1 MILTLVITAGCAHR
15 GASDGS
21 VDSVGSRA
29 NGASENE
36 ENEVPVIQVQDVES
50 FRVNDPE
57 PPQVIAE
64 ELEAIPTEVNEKVE
78 QWLKYFQGSRGRP
91 HMERYLSR
99 MTRYS
104 TLMKRILKRNGL
116 PEDLIYI
123 ALIESGF
130 SSKATSHAA
139 AVGYWQFI
147 RGTGK
152 RYGLEIN
159 TLVDERRDPVLS
171 TQAAAEYYRSLY
183 GEFNSWYLSMAA
195 YNVGENRVRR
205 EINRNF
211 TKDFWTLV
219 KKRRLPKETMNYV
232 PKYIAARMIG
242 KNPEQYGF
250 TNIEY
255 EQPLEFELIRFDKP
269 ISLKVMAEKMN
280 MEYEQLRILNPKFRG
295 DIAPTKENGV
305 LELKIPLTM
314 SQVALKA
321 AAESVVDRVEYIADT
336 GETETYR
343 VRSGDSL
350 HSIARKH
357 RTTIGWLKDVNDL
370 KPGRKLR
377 IGQRMIVPVPG
388 SSGKA
393 LAQSKRKKPPEPAQA
408 ETKQAAENVAV
419 ANPEIV
425 KGNNVF
431 YVVQAGDT
439 LSEIAEEYDSTVR
452 ELRKMN
458 RFSKRMVLRPGMR
471 LRVPKDEGLP
481 EDPNEPN
488 KARAESKVDAEPEL
502 EKADQKEEQEV
513 SPEDKKSSRAQAR
526 RPAQKALVQSR
537 AARKNVQVA
546 ARKVVVAQKKRPLS
560 FIHTVKRGENLTQI
574 AEKYGVALS
583 ELVEKNAKFR
593 NRPLYVGSKVLV
605 PNRLTR

>member
-1 MILTLVITAGCAHR
+1 MILTLVMTVGCAHR
-15 GASDGS
+15 GTTDGS
-21 VDSVGSRA
+21 ADGARVSGAPGS
-29 NGASENE
+29 E
-36 ENEVPVIQVQDVES
+36 ESEVPVVQIQDVES

-250 TNIEY
+250 ANIEY

-280 MEYEQLRILNPKFRG
+280 MEYEELRILNPKFRG

-321 AAESVVDRVEYIADT
+321 AAESVVDKVEYIADT

-343 VRSGDSL
+343 IRSGDSL
-350 HSIARKH
+350 YSIARKH

-458 RFSKRMVLRPGMR
+458 RLSKRMVLRPGMR

-488 KARAESKVDAEPEL
+488 KVRADSKVDAEPDI
-502 EKADQKEEQEV
+502 EKADQKDEQEV
-513 SPEDKKSSRAQAR
+513 TPEDKKSSRAQAR
-526 RPAQKALVQSR
+526 RPAQKAMVQSK
-537 AARKNVQVA
+537 AVRKNVKVA
-546 ARKVVVAQKKRPLS
+546 AKKVVIAQKKRPLS
-560 FIHTVKRGENLTQI
+560 FIHTVKRGESLTQI

-605 PNRLTR
+605 PNRSTR